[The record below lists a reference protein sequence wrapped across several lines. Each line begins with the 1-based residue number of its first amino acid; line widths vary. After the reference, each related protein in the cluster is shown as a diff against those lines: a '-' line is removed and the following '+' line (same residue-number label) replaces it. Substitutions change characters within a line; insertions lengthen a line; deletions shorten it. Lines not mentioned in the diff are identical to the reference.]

1 MVPGILV
8 AAGGAFLTFG
18 GVLFFIVAR
27 SPAAL
32 YNTWSGL
39 FVGGMLA
46 GFLCF
51 AAGLLILTDS
61 RRRRLWGWVAFSC
74 SLVGMFLGFGGL
86 IVGFFAAL
94 VGGLMAI
101 ALGNQTSLAISQGT
115 PETSETRKPARNS
128 KQTIRK
134 NAQLL
139 AALAVGCAV
148 TLAGLPYLTAD
159 VLTAGFLFA
168 HPEAYDLQ
176 MIYTDGNWTR
186 GMSYSVDAT
195 PQPGDCGYGF
205 AYLVNGYTSQNYW
218 YQVGLAYDW
227 FGGTDSF
234 QLVYEV
240 FGPSGLSV
248 YPNAGGGAG
257 LAFFS
262 KTVSSGDSILL
273 NLSLS
278 GGSVVMSGYD
288 QQTGGTASGGS
299 YSSEGAASFQAGE
312 APNPS
317 GGTFTGLM
325 TECYRDVPF
334 GFDLANATYHDVGPP
349 QPKGVIFIDEWDF
362 SWGRYPLFGISA
374 FPTQSSSALNL
385 TSPGLQV
392 FTAYSIVTWANSTDF
407 SAATYE

>member
-1 MVPGILV
+1 V
-8 AAGGAFLTFG
+8 AGGAFLTFG
-18 GVLFFIVAR
+18 GVLFFVVAR
-27 SPAAL
+27 SPTTL
-32 YNTWSGL
+32 YNTWNGF

-74 SLVGMFLGFGGL
+74 SLVGVFLGFGGL
-86 IVGFFAAL
+86 VVGTFTAL
-94 VGGLMAI
+94 AGGLMAI
-101 ALGNQTSLAISQGT
+101 ALGNRISPST
-115 PETSETRKPARNS
+115 AHAYPELTESRKPAQNHRR
-128 KQTIRK
+128 TIRQ

-139 AALAVGCAV
+139 AALAVGLITV
-148 TLAGLPYLTAD
+148 LAGLPYLTAD
-159 VLTAGFLFA
+159 AQTTSFLFA
-168 HPEAYDLQ
+168 HPEVYDLQ

-186 GMSYSVDAT
+186 GMSYSIVAT
-195 PQPGDCGYGF
+195 LQPSDCSYGF
-205 AYLVNGYTSQNYW
+205 AYLVNGYTYQNYW

-227 FGGTDSF
+227 FGGTNSF

-257 LAFFS
+257 LGSFS
-262 KTVSSGDSILL
+262 RAISPGDSILL

-278 GGSVVMSGYD
+278 DGSIVMSGYD
-288 QQTGGTASGGS
+288 QQTGGRASGGS
-299 YSSEGAASFQAGE
+299 YSSESATSFQAGGD
-312 APNPS
+312 PTPG

-325 TECYRDVPF
+325 TECYRSIPF

-349 QPKGVIFIDEWDF
+349 QPKGVVFIDEWDF
-362 SWGRYPLFGISA
+362 SWGRYPLFGVPA
-374 FPTQSSSALNL
+374 FPRATSAALNL

-392 FTAYSIVTWANSTDF
+392 FSAYSIVTWANSTDF